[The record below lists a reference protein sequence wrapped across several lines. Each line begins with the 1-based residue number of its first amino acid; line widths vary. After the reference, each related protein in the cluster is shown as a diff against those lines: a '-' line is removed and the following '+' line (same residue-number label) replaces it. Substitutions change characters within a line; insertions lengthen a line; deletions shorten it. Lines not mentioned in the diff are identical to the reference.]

1 MEKWFHLRIEGLVWW
16 IEGWVFGFEELILGD
31 WGACGRRKN
40 CEKLSWETGSRN
52 AMWGRYLRV
61 GGWTLGCGSL
71 TLGKMCMAQR
81 TNPSQRE
88 RSDADPCRVLKG
100 RSLGLVTLTHS

>member
-1 MEKWFHLRIEGLVWW
+1 MEKWFHLRIEDLVWW

-40 CEKLSWETGSRN
+40 CGNLSWEIGSRN

-61 GGWTLGCGSL
+61 GGCNLGCGSL
-71 TLGKMCMAQR
+71 TLGKMRMAQH

-88 RSDADPCRVLKG
+88 RSDADPCPVLKG